1 MRPRKQSLRQKMALK
16 LARGVILRQRLHSL
30 EAAEL
35 LLPTWTDGALTDG
48 YPLRSLVF
56 HACEV
61 GDMVE
66 VTLAS
71 RARYRAKL
79 GHIPEIAAA
88 LRRETGP
95 HELLA
100 LFTTRDDRTDVM
112 LYERHEEDTY
122 GR

>member
-1 MRPRKQSLRQKMALK
+1 MA
-16 LARGVILRQRLHSL
+16 
-30 EAAEL
+30 
-35 LLPTWTDGALTDG
+35 T
-48 YPLRSLVF
+48 RSVRWCST
-56 HACEV
+56 CEV

-95 HELLA
+95 RELLA
-100 LFTTRDDRTDVM
+100 LFTTRDDRTDI
-112 LYERHEEDTY
+112 YERHEEDTH